1 MKPADRAI
9 ELLDD
14 LKHRGITVQVRD
26 SKLYLKP
33 RQLVD
38 PEVLQSL
45 RSVKAEA
52 IRCVR
57 LREVNADRPDAEGY
71 LLRRLLAGQA
81 WLDEVSD
88 VLYGQPNAGL
98 GTTLNARFCHG
109 LDMWIRLEGTL
120 RLALNYNRCI
130 RAALNNTCPDDT
142 AARCSVCTGMT
153 A

>member
-1 MKPADRAI
+1 MNSSYSATA
-9 ELLDD
+9 LLDD
-14 LKHRGITVQVRD
+14 LDRRGIMAEVRD
-26 SKLYLKP
+26 GDLYLKP
-33 RQLVD
+33 RSLV
-38 PEVLQSL
+38 ELEILEAL
-45 RSVKAEA
+45 RSIKSDV
-52 IRCVR
+52 IRRIR
-57 LREVNADRPDAEGY
+57 LREVDADRPDAEDY

-88 VLYGQPNAGL
+88 VLHGQPNAGL

-109 LDMWIRLEGTL
+109 LDMWLRLEGTL

>member
-71 LLRRLLAGQA
+71 LLRRLLAGQD
-81 WLDEVSD
+81 WLDD
-88 VLYGQPNAGL
+88 VADALHQQPRAGL
-98 GTTLNARFCHG
+98 DSTLNNRFVYG
-109 LDMWIRLEGTL
+109 LDMWLRVEGVL
-120 RLALNYNRCI
+120 RVALNYNGCI
-130 RAALNNTCPDDT
+130 HASLKKTCPGGT
-142 AARCSVCTGMT
+142 SAPCSACMEATN
-153 A
+153 